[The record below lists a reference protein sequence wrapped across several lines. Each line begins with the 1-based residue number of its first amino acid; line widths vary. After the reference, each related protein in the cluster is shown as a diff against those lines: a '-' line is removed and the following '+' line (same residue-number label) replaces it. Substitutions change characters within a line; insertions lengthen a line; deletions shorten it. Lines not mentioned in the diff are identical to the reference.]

1 MIPTREDFH
10 AIAGDMTTEYYH
22 TWLLLVILWRN
33 IWRSSATDWSR
44 YRLRIWDMFAERVR
58 QSARMGR
65 GVDGFTS
72 LMCREFHIAA
82 LGVNDEERR
91 AVQDILTLPAAE
103 HRRMLT
109 QLRNNTP
116 VAIAFLRLWRD
127 ANKKELEGEN

>member
-65 GVDGFTS
+65 FQYPLSGRCHWSRQRFES
-72 LMCREFHIAA
+72 
-82 LGVNDEERR
+82 
-91 AVQDILTLPAAE
+91 Q
-103 HRRMLT
+103 
-109 QLRNNTP
+109 
-116 VAIAFLRLWRD
+116 
-127 ANKKELEGEN
+127 